1 MESEKIIIEDIII
14 HTSLLLKI
22 PSKNLRKDTENVVNI
37 NKNACCRRTDY
48 GGGQWKTS
56 DKAVQPKLT
65 HNYCIAK
72 LNLKKSEYN
81 IQKPGCGW

>member
-1 MESEKIIIEDIII
+1 MY
-14 HTSLLLKI
+14 
-22 PSKNLRKDTENVVNI
+22 VVEEL
-37 NKNACCRRTDY
+37 TMVEVS
-48 GGGQWKTS
+48 GSSGGQS

-81 IQKPGCGW
+81 IQKPGCG